1 MVPDG
6 LTGLATRVAYR
17 VGQFCRAVGAR
28 PRPGD
33 DALLAQFLSPDEL
46 CLFRA
51 TSPRDQ
57 RHHIDTLRLLCRR
70 GPVPRHLARAAL
82 LHDIGKG
89 RVRLY
94 ERVLYVLLA
103 AAAPRL
109 LAALASRQGP
119 GPLGTL
125 HRIQYHP
132 RRAVALLR
140 PLGASERELEL
151 ILRHHEPPGADA
163 ELNALIAADHDA

>member
-1 MVPDG
+1 MNE
-6 LTGLATRVAYR
+6 LARRVAYR
-17 VGQFCRAVGAR
+17 VGQFRRAVGAR
-28 PRPGD
+28 PCIED
-33 DALLAQFLSPDEL
+33 TALLARLLSPDEL
-46 CLFRA
+46 RLFWA
-51 TSPRDQ
+51 TSSRDQ
-57 RHHIDTLRLLCRR
+57 HHHLETLRLLRR
-70 GPVPRHLARAAL
+70 HGQVPQHLARAAL

-109 LAALASRQGP
+109 LAALIRRERP
-119 GPLGTL
+119 GPLGAL
-125 HRIQYHP
+125 YRIHHHP

-140 PLGASERELEL
+140 PLGASQRELEL

>member
-1 MVPDG
+1 MN
-6 LTGLATRVAYR
+6 GLAGRVAYR
-17 VGQFCRAVGAR
+17 VGQFRRAVGAR

-33 DALLAQFLSPDEL
+33 EALLVQFLSPHEL
-46 CLFRA
+46 RLFRA

-57 RHHIDTLRLLCRR
+57 RHHIDTLKLLRRR

-89 RVRLY
+89 HVRLHD
-94 ERVLYVLLA
+94 RVLYVLLA

-109 LAALASRQGP
+109 LEALARWRGP
-119 GPLGTL
+119 GPLGAL
-125 HRIQYHP
+125 HRIHHHP
-132 RRAVALLR
+132 RRAVELLQ

-151 ILRHHEPPGADA
+151 ILRHHEPFGMDA

>member
-1 MVPDG
+1 MNGPLG
-6 LTGLATRVAYR
+6 RVAYR
-17 VGQFCRAVGAR
+17 VRQFRRAVGAR

-33 DALLAQFLSPDEL
+33 AALLAAYLSPEEQR
-46 CLFRA
+46 LFHA

-57 RHHIDTLRLLCRR
+57 RHHIDTFRLLCRR

-89 RVRLY
+89 HVRLH

-109 LAALASRQGP
+109 LEAVARRRGP
-119 GPLGTL
+119 GPFGAL
-125 HRIQYHP
+125 HRIHHHP
-132 RRAVALLR
+132 RRAVDLLR